1 MYLSNLL
8 YLKTIEF
15 SYYSCVTM
23 NPFHNPIFLSWI
35 LKTYLLEINRLR
47 KFDEEKLK
55 RYQDKH
61 LKIIVKF
68 ANTVP
73 LYHDKFKK
81 TGIHPDEIKGIEDI
95 RKLPIISKEDIK
107 DYYPDGIISSRIPK
121 KKLISISTSAT
132 TGKSLTIFSDMY
144 DIVRWFFAY
153 IRVLREYGI
162 NWRKDRLT
170 IIGDLAPH
178 TIGTGYTERGLFAN
192 LNNKTYFSNMQWLN
206 TNDNPREIIKE
217 VNKFKPDFIGGY
229 PGTLG
234 HLALLKEKGHGNDIN
249 PKYIATIGSVL
260 DKHLK
265 RLIEETFN
273 AHVFEVYGATES
285 GTIAFQCK
293 QGHYHIMSD
302 YVFPEFFKNGEQ
314 VDSRVPG
321 YMIITKL
328 SGLGTPI
335 IRYNAIND
343 IVAPLYEKCS
353 CGMAGSLIDRIYGR
367 DDLSLYF
374 SGGRILLPSSISEIY
389 SRILYELK
397 TTKVKENKIIQ
408 HSMSKIE
415 IQLVIDK
422 QLKDPPVGKIFSI
435 IKRGFKEKVGPEVEI
450 QIGEIDSVSKM
461 EPRIISKVDKS
472 KFRIY
477 QYI

>member
-1 MYLSNLL
+1 
-8 YLKTIEF
+8 
-15 SYYSCVTM
+15 M

-35 LKTYLLEINRLR
+35 LKTYLLDINRLR
-47 KFDEEKLK
+47 KLNEEKLK
-55 RYQDKH
+55 KYQDKC
-61 LKIIVKF
+61 LKNIVKY
-68 ANTVP
+68 AYTVP
-73 LYHDKFKK
+73 LYHDKYKK
-81 TGIHPDEIKGIEDI
+81 IGIHPTSINGIEDI
-95 RKLPIISKEDIK
+95 GKLPIISKEDIK
-107 DYYPDGIISSRIPK
+107 NYYPDGIISSKISK
-121 KKLISISTSAT
+121 DKLINISTSGT
-132 TGKSLTIFSDMY
+132 TGKSLTIYSDMY
-144 DIVRWFFAY
+144 DVVRWFFAY
-153 IRVLREYGI
+153 IRVIREYGI

-178 TIGTGYTERGLFAN
+178 TIGTGFTERGLYAN
-192 LNNKTYFSNMQWLN
+192 LNDKRFFSNMQWLN
-206 TNDNPREIIKE
+206 TNDDPRQIIKE

-234 HLALLKEKGHGNDIN
+234 HLALLKENGQGSSIN
-249 PKYIATIGSVL
+249 PEYIATIGSVL
-260 DKHLK
+260 DKNLK
-265 RLIEETFN
+265 KLIEETFN

-293 QGHYHIMSD
+293 EGHYHIMSD
-302 YVFPEFFKNGEQ
+302 NVYPEFVKNGEP
-314 VDSRVPG
+314 VESGVPG
-321 YMIITKL
+321 HMIITKL

-353 CGMAGSLIDRIYGR
+353 CGIAGNLIDRIYGR

-408 HSMSKIE
+408 YSMNKIE

-422 QLKDPPVGKIFSI
+422 KMKDPPVEKIFSI
-435 IKRGFKEKVGPEVEI
+435 IKKDFQEKVGSEVEI
-450 QIGEIDSVSKM
+450 IIREIDSINKK
-461 EPRIISKVDKS
+461 EPRIISKLDKS
-472 KFRIY
+472 KFKI
-477 QYI
+477 QEYI

>member
-1 MYLSNLL
+1 
-8 YLKTIEF
+8 
-15 SYYSCVTM
+15 M

-47 KFDEEKLK
+47 KINEVKLK
-55 RYQDKH
+55 KLQDNQ
-61 LKIIVKF
+61 LKNIVKY

-73 LYHDKFKK
+73 LYHDKYKK
-81 TGIHPDEIKGIEDI
+81 AGIEPDKIKGIEDI
-95 RKLPIISKEDIK
+95 KKLPIISKDDINN
-107 DYYPDGIISSRIPK
+107 YFPDSIISSRIPK
-121 KKLISISTSAT
+121 EKLISISTSGT

-144 DIVRWFFAY
+144 DVVRWFFAY
-153 IRVLREYGI
+153 IRILREYEI

-178 TIGTGYTERGLFAN
+178 TIGTGFTERGLFAN
-192 LNNKTYFSNMQWLN
+192 LKNKTYFSNIQWLN
-206 TNDNPREIIKE
+206 TNDNPKEIIKE

-234 HLALLKEKGHGNDIN
+234 HLALLKENGHGNNIN

-260 DKHLK
+260 DKNLK

-273 AHVFEVYGATES
+273 TRVFEVYGATES

-293 QGHYHIMSD
+293 NGHYHIMSD
-302 YVFPEFFKNGEQ
+302 NVYPEFLKNGEP
-314 VDSRVPG
+314 VDSKVPG
-321 YMIITKL
+321 NMIITKL

-353 CGMAGSLIDRIYGR
+353 CGMVGSLIDRIYGR

-389 SRILYELK
+389 SKVLYELK
-397 TTKVKENKIIQ
+397 TTKVKENKITQ
-408 HSMSKIE
+408 HSMDKIE
-415 IQLVIDK
+415 IQLVIDNEI
-422 QLKDPPVGKIFSI
+422 KDPPIEKIFSI
-435 IKRGFKEKVGPEVEI
+435 IKNGFQEKVGPEVEI
-450 QIGEIDSVSKM
+450 QLGEIDNVSKK

-477 QYI
+477 EYI

>member
-1 MYLSNLL
+1 
-8 YLKTIEF
+8 
-15 SYYSCVTM
+15 M

-35 LKTYLLEINRLR
+35 LKIYLLEINRLK
-47 KFDEEKLK
+47 KFNEEKLK
-55 RYQDKH
+55 KYQDKQ
-61 LKIIVKF
+61 LKKIVKY

-73 LYHDKFKK
+73 LYHDKYKK
-81 TGIHPDEIKGIEDI
+81 AGINPDEIKGIENI
-95 RKLPIISKEDIK
+95 TKIPIISKEDIK
-107 DYYPDGIISSRIPK
+107 NYYPDGIISSRIPK
-121 KKLISISTSAT
+121 EKLIRISTSGT
-132 TGKSLTIFSDMY
+132 TGKSLTIFNDIY
-144 DIVRWFFAY
+144 DVVRWFFAY
-153 IRVLREYGI
+153 IRILREYGI

-178 TIGTGYTERGLFAN
+178 TIGTGFTERGLFAN
-192 LNNKTYFSNMQWLN
+192 LNNTTYFSNMQWLN
-206 TNDNPREIIKE
+206 TNDKPIEIIKE

-260 DKHLK
+260 DKNLK
-265 RLIEETFN
+265 KLIEETFN

-293 QGHYHIMSD
+293 NGHYHIMSD
-302 YVFPEFFKNGEQ
+302 YVYPEFLKNGEQ
-314 VDSRVPG
+314 VDSKVPG
-321 YMIITKL
+321 HMIITKL

-343 IVAPLYEKCS
+343 IVSPLYEKCS
-353 CGMAGSLIDRIYGR
+353 CGMVGGLIDRIYGR
-367 DDLSLYF
+367 DNLSLYF

-389 SRILYELK
+389 SKVLYELK

-408 HSMSKIE
+408 HSMDKIE
-415 IQLVIDK
+415 IQLVIDSQIK
-422 QLKDPPVGKIFSI
+422 EPPIEKIFSI
-435 IKRGFKEKVGPEVEI
+435 IKKGFQEKVGKEVEI
-450 QIGEIDSVSKM
+450 QIGEIDSVSKK

-472 KFRIY
+472 KYRIHE
-477 QYI
+477 YI

>member
-1 MYLSNLL
+1 
-8 YLKTIEF
+8 
-15 SYYSCVTM
+15 M

-47 KFDEEKLK
+47 KFNEEKLK
-55 RYQDKH
+55 KHQDKQ
-61 LKIIVKF
+61 LKNIVKY

-73 LYHDKFKK
+73 LYNDKYRKA
-81 TGIHPDEIKGIEDI
+81 GINPLEIKGIEDI
-95 RKLPIISKEDIK
+95 SKLPIISKEDIK
-107 DYYPDGIISSRIPK
+107 NHYPDGIISSKIPK
-121 KKLISISTSAT
+121 EKLISISTSGT

-144 DIVRWFFAY
+144 DVVRWFFAY
-153 IRVLREYGI
+153 IRILREYGI

-178 TIGTGYTERGLFAN
+178 TIGTGFTGRGLFAN

-206 TNDNPREIIKE
+206 TNDNPIDIIKE
-217 VNKFKPDFIGGY
+217 VNKFKPNFIGGY

-234 HLALLKEKGHGNDIN
+234 HLALLKEKGLGNDIN

-260 DKHLK
+260 DKNLK
-265 RLIEETFN
+265 KLIEETFN
-273 AHVFEVYGATES
+273 ANVFEVYGATES
-285 GTIAFQCK
+285 GTIAFQCRN
-293 QGHYHIMSD
+293 GHYHIMSD
-302 YVFPEFFKNGEQ
+302 NVYPEFLKNGEQ
-314 VDSRVPG
+314 VNSIVPG
-321 YMIITKL
+321 HMIITKL

-353 CGMAGSLIDRIYGR
+353 CGMVGSLIDRIYGR

-389 SRILYELK
+389 SKVLYELK

-408 HSMSKIE
+408 HSMDKIE
-415 IQLVIDK
+415 IQLVIDNQIK
-422 QLKDPPVGKIFSI
+422 EPPIEKIFSI
-435 IKRGFKEKVGPEVEI
+435 IKKGFHEKVGPEVEI
-450 QIGEIDSVSKM
+450 QIGEIDSVSKK
-461 EPRIISKVDKS
+461 EARIISKVDKN
-472 KFRIY
+472 KFRI
-477 QYI
+477 QEYI

>member
-1 MYLSNLL
+1 
-8 YLKTIEF
+8 
-15 SYYSCVTM
+15 M
-23 NPFHNPIFLSWI
+23 NPFLNPIFLSWI
-35 LKTYLLEINRLR
+35 LKTYLLDINRLR
-47 KFDEEKLK
+47 KLKEEDLRK
-55 RYQDKH
+55 YQNKC
-61 LKIIVKF
+61 LRNIVKH
-68 ANTVP
+68 AYSVP
-73 LYHDKFKK
+73 LYHEKYKK
-81 TGIHPDEIKGIEDI
+81 DGIHPNDINGVEDI
-95 RKLPIISKEDIK
+95 QKLPIISKDDIK
-107 DYYPDGIISSRIPK
+107 NYYPDGIISQRTPK
-121 KKLISISTSAT
+121 EKLISISTSAT
-132 TGKSLTIFSDMY
+132 TGKSLTIYSDMY
-144 DIVRWFFAY
+144 DVVRWFFTY
-153 IRVLREYGI
+153 IRVIREYGI
-162 NWRKDRLT
+162 NWRKNRLT

-178 TIGTGYTERGLFAN
+178 TIGTGYTDRGLFSN
-192 LNNKTYFSNMQWLN
+192 LNNKTFFSNIQWLN
-206 TNDNPREIIKE
+206 TNDDPKQIIKE
-217 VNKFKPDFIGGY
+217 VNKFNPDFIGGY

-260 DKHLK
+260 DKNLK

-273 AHVFEVYGATES
+273 SHVFEVYGATES

-293 QGHYHIMSD
+293 QDHYHIMSD
-302 YVFPEFFKNGEQ
+302 QVYPEFFKNGEP

-321 YMIITKL
+321 HMIITKL

-374 SGGRILLPSSISEIY
+374 SGGKILLPSSISEIY

-397 TTKVKENKIIQ
+397 TIKVKENKIIQ
-408 HSMSKIE
+408 HNMNKIE

-435 IKRGFKEKVGPEVEI
+435 IKKGFQEKVGPAVEI
-450 QIGEIDSVSKM
+450 IIREIDSVSKQ
-461 EPRIISKVDKS
+461 EPRILSKVDKS
-472 KFRIY
+472 KFRITE
-477 QYI
+477 YI

>member
-1 MYLSNLL
+1 
-8 YLKTIEF
+8 
-15 SYYSCVTM
+15 V
-23 NPFHNPIFLSWI
+23 NPFNNPIFLSWI
-35 LKTYLLEINRLR
+35 LKTYLLEINRLK
-47 KFDEEKLK
+47 KFNEEKLK
-55 RYQDKH
+55 KYQDKQ
-61 LKIIVKF
+61 LKKIVKY

-81 TGIHPDEIKGIEDI
+81 AGINPVEIKNIKDI
-95 RKLPIISKEDIK
+95 SKLPIISKKDIK
-107 DYYPDGIISSRIPK
+107 NYYPDGIISSRLPK
-121 KKLISISTSAT
+121 EKLISISTSGT

-144 DIVRWFFAY
+144 DVVRWFYAY
-153 IRVLREYGI
+153 IRILREYGI

-178 TIGTGYTERGLFAN
+178 TIGTSFTERGLFAN
-192 LNNKTYFSNMQWLN
+192 LNNTTYFSNMQWLN
-206 TNDNPREIIKE
+206 TNDKPLEIIKE

-234 HLALLKEKGHGNDIN
+234 HLALLKEKGHGYDIN

-260 DKHLK
+260 DKNLK
-265 RLIEETFN
+265 KLIEETFN

-293 QGHYHIMSD
+293 NGHYHIMSD
-302 YVFPEFFKNGEQ
+302 YVYPEFMKNGEQ
-314 VDSRVPG
+314 VDSKVPG
-321 YMIITKL
+321 HMIITKL

-343 IVAPLYEKCS
+343 IVSPLYEKCS
-353 CGMAGSLIDRIYGR
+353 CGMVGSLIDRIYGR

-389 SRILYELK
+389 SKVLYELK

-408 HSMSKIE
+408 HSMNKIE
-415 IQLVIDK
+415 IKLVIDNK
-422 QLKDPPVGKIFSI
+422 IKDPPIEKIFSI
-435 IKRGFKEKVGPEVEI
+435 IKKGFQEKIGQEVEI
-450 QIGEIDSVSKM
+450 QIGEIDIVSKK

-472 KFRIY
+472 KFRIHE
-477 QYI
+477 YI